1 MYFATIGG
9 IVCLILAYLAGPAST
24 ADRPN
29 ILWLTSED
37 NSPYLGCY
45 GDELAETPHLD
56 RLAAEGV
63 RYRYAFANAP
73 VCSTARTTLITGMYA
88 SSLGVQH
95 HRSRVRIPHEFP
107 LYPEVLR
114 AAGYYCTNN
123 SKTDYNLADRPSP
136 WDASSPQAHY
146 RHRAA
151 GQPFFAVFNS
161 TLSHESQVSP
171 KSLKDGTPF
180 RIAPELIALPPY
192 HPDTPE
198 IRRDWAN
205 YYDQMT
211 WMDAQIGKWLKE
223 LEQFGLAE
231 DTIVFYYADHG
242 GALPGGKR
250 NIHDSG
256 TRVPLIIRFPE
267 KWSHL
272 APAQPGE
279 WCDDLVSFV
288 DFPATLCSLVD
299 IAIPPN
305 FQGVPFLGS
314 RKGAARDYVFLFRGR
329 MDERYDTVRA
339 LRDRRFRY
347 VRNFHPELP
356 WGQPYAYPFQVQAS
370 MRSWHAEFLAG
381 RCNPA
386 QARYWQAKPVEEL
399 YDVDADPFEQHNLID
414 DPAQASR
421 VQKMRAI
428 LETEMLIQRDTALI
442 PEGMFTALARGETI
456 YEFSHSDRYPLQ
468 TLLPLALKATSR
480 NGAENFAATLTATDP
495 LIRYWSVVGLQL
507 SPTDPAEVLS
517 LVQPLLQD
525 TAGDVRVVAAETSA
539 QRGDVESALRALAK
553 VVSAGN
559 PYEQLA
565 ALNVLDRLVDTGRV
579 DRAAAVEVLSNT
591 NVPEPASRI
600 VQRLHGK

>member
-1 MYFATIGG
+1 MPFATFGRT
-9 IVCLILAYLAGPAST
+9 VCLLLACLAGPASA

-95 HRSRVRIPHEFP
+95 HRSRVRIPNHFP

-114 AAGYYCTNN
+114 RAGYYCTNN
-123 SKTDYNLADRPSP
+123 SKSDYNLADRPSP

-171 KSLKDGTPF
+171 KSLHDGTPF
-180 RIAPELIALPPY
+180 RVAPEQITLPPY
-192 HPDTPE
+192 HPDTPA

-211 WMDAQIGKWLKE
+211 RMDAQIGKWLLE
-223 LEQFGLAE
+223 LEQLGLAD
-231 DTIVFYYADHG
+231 DTIVFYYSDHG

-250 NIHDSG
+250 NIHDVG
-256 TRVPLIIRFPE
+256 TRVPLIIRFPA

-272 APAQPGE
+272 APARPGE

-288 DFPATLCSLVD
+288 DFPATLCSLADV
-299 IAIPPN
+299 AIPPN
-305 FQGVPFLGS
+305 YQGVPFLGP
-314 RKGAARDYVFLFRGR
+314 RKGPARDHVFLFRGR

-339 LRDRRFRY
+339 IRDRRFRY
-347 VRNFHPELP
+347 VRNFHPALP
-356 WGQPYAYPFQVQAS
+356 WGQQYTYPFQVQAS
-370 MRSWHAEFLAG
+370 MRSWHTEFLAG
-381 RCNPA
+381 RCNAA
-386 QARYWQAKPVEEL
+386 QARYWLPKPAEEL

-414 DPAQASR
+414 DAAHAER
-421 VQKMRAI
+421 VRQMRAA
-428 LETEMLIQRDTALI
+428 LDAEMLAQRDTALI
-442 PEGMFTALARGETI
+442 PEGMFAALAHEQTL
-456 YEFSHSDRYPLQ
+456 YDYAQSEQYALQ
-468 TLLPLALKATSR
+468 TLLPLAHRATSR
-480 NGAENFAATLTATDP
+480 SSAEHFTTTLSAADP
-495 LIRYWSVVGLQL
+495 LLRYWSVVGLQL
-507 SPTDPAEVLS
+507 SPTADAEVLA
-517 LVQPLLQD
+517 LIRPLLTD
-525 TAGDVRVVAAETSA
+525 ESRDVRVVAAETWA
-539 QRGDVESALRALAK
+539 ERGDVGPALQTMAD
-553 VVSAGN
+553 VVSRGN
-559 PYEQLA
+559 LYEQLA
-565 ALNVLDRLVDTGRV
+565 ALNALDRLVDAGRV
-579 DRAAAVEVLSNT
+579 ERAAAVVLLSNT
-591 NVPEPASRI
+591 EVPEPASRI
-600 VQRLHGK
+600 VQRLRGK